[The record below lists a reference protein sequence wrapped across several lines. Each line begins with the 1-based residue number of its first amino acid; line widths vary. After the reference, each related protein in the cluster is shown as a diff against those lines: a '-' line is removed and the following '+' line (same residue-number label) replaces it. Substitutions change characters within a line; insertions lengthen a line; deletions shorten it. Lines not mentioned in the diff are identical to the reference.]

1 MSSLSR
7 KSFALFLAAA
17 FAVGGAI
24 PAGASDRERRFFEQ
38 IEGQWTGP
46 GEIVAGKYEGTK
58 FVCNLTGSV
67 PDRNAGMALE
77 GGCRVGLFNKKMSAR
92 VERAGGGYR
101 GTFLDGANGE
111 GLDVTGGRVGD
122 KHVVFSIH
130 RQELTGAMQARI
142 ADENTMNVTISV
154 HVGDELVPVI
164 GVSLKRTDDRT
175 VGAITSK

>member
-7 KSFALFLAAA
+7 KSLALVLTAA
-17 FAVGGAI
+17 FAAGAVF

-38 IEGQWTGP
+38 IEGRWTGP

-58 FVCNLTGSV
+58 FVCNLTGTV
-67 PDRNAGMALE
+67 PDDNVGMALD

-92 VERAGGGYR
+92 VERARSGYR
-101 GTFLDGANGE
+101 GTFLDGADGE

-122 KHVVFSIH
+122 KNVVFSIH

-142 ADENTMNVTISV
+142 ADGNTMNVTISV

-164 GVSLKRTDDRT
+164 GVQLERTDGQA